1 VPGCKTLPLFRAI
14 AAAYASGGS
23 TMQDIGD
30 YFALHYSRASKSF
43 RAESQYRS
51 GARGKSLFPQ
61 HAGQALDPGRQ
72 RLNETMTENAKMPS
86 AKEAARQI
94 IELLPE
100 QATWDD
106 IMYELYVK
114 QKIEEGLAD
123 IEAGRTVPHEQVK
136 AELLGRGD

>member
-1 VPGCKTLPLFRAI
+1 
-14 AAAYASGGS
+14 
-23 TMQDIGD
+23 MQ
-30 YFALHYSRASKSF
+30 
-43 RAESQYRS
+43 
-51 GARGKSLFPQ
+51 
-61 HAGQALDPGRQ
+61 
-72 RLNETMTENAKMPS
+72 S
-86 AKEAARQI
+86 AKDAARRI
-94 IELLPE
+94 IDRLPD